1 MKINASTLN
10 RIVLVLVLALGAAL
24 FFVPVL
30 WTVTTSFKTP
40 KEIITIPPT
49 LLPASFRN
57 LGNYV
62 EVFQR
67 AAFGRYLFNTLLL
80 CVTTVCVSIVLASM
94 AGYGF
99 SKFRFPLR
107 EFFFFMV
114 IGVLMVPFHSVAIPL
129 FYYLE
134 KIELVDTFAGLVL
147 PLLIS
152 AFGVLLM
159 REGISMLP
167 GDYIDAARI
176 DGSSELRIFWRIVLP
191 MVKPS
196 LAALAIIKF
205 LWTWNEFFWPL
216 LVITTTSKAV
226 VTLGISYF
234 TNIHF
239 KEYHLIMSAATLSIL
254 PLFLLFAVLRR
265 WMIQALTGTGLKA

>member
-1 MKINASTLN
+1 
-10 RIVLVLVLALGAAL
+10 V
-24 FFVPVL
+24 
-30 WTVTTSFKTP
+30 
-40 KEIITIPPT
+40 
-49 LLPASFRN
+49 FR
-57 LGNYV
+57 
-62 EVFQR
+62 R
-67 AAFGRYLFNTLLL
+67 AAFGRYLLNTLLL
-80 CVTTVCVSIVLASM
+80 CVTTVTVSLFLASM

-107 EFFFFMV
+107 EPLFFMV

-134 KIELVDTFAGLVL
+134 KVRLVDTFFGLAL

-159 REGISMLP
+159 REGISTLP
-167 GDYIDAARI
+167 GDYLDAARI
-176 DGSSELRIFWRIVLP
+176 DGCSEFRIFRSIVLP

-234 TNIHF
+234 TNFHF

-254 PLFLLFAVLRR
+254 PLFFLFALLRK
-265 WMIQALTGTGLKA
+265 WMIQALTGSGLKA